1 MKREEALR
9 SEAEQEVKLMK
20 LKCEKAESK
29 AYNSQEDLVKDLTSS
44 RDVVSL
50 LSLLIRFIRFGY

>member
-50 LSLLIRFIRFGY
+50 LLLLIRFIWFS

>member
-9 SEAEQEVKLMK
+9 SEAEQEVKLMQ

-50 LSLLIRFIRFGY
+50 LLLLIRFIWFS